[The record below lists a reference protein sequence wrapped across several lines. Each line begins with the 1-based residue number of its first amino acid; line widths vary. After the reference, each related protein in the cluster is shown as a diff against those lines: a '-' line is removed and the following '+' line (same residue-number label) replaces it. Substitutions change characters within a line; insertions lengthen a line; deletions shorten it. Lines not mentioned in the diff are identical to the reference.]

1 MENIKYVL
9 RTCQFSN
16 TYSKLLSE
24 HDIVDCRVKAIQ
36 PMEVVKLHRRGNM
49 TPGETVG
56 YLAVVPNPKNSE
68 EALVYFVF
76 HMEYETQ
83 EVLFGVMPRV
93 DNLLQAMGYT
103 VAASYVYPH
112 WLNAFCAC
120 GWRVLSSDQSPN
132 IPVVYSVGGS
142 NPPTNDVEQAR
153 VFGVTLGEQ
162 KIANA
167 KFTRSSFEQVQPST
181 VFCGNCHME
190 TPTRT
195 RLQTCPHCGCK
206 LRYID

>member
-1 MENIKYVL
+1 MDDKYVL

-16 TYSKLLSE
+16 DYLKLLSE
-24 HDIVDCRVKAIQ
+24 HDIADCSMKAVQ
-36 PMEVVKLHRRGNM
+36 PMEVVKLPRSGSV
-49 TPGETVG
+49 TLGETVG

-76 HMEYETQ
+76 RMEYETQ
-83 EVLFGVMPRV
+83 EVFSGIMPRV

-112 WLNAFCAC
+112 LLNAFCAC
-120 GWRVLSSDQSPN
+120 GWRVLSSHQSPN
-132 IPVVYSVGGS
+132 IPVVYSVGSS
-142 NPPTNDVEQAR
+142 NTPTNDVHQTR
-153 VFGVTLGEQ
+153 VSAVTLGEQ
-162 KIANA
+162 KTANA

-181 VFCGNCHME
+181 VFCGNCHTE
-190 TPTRT
+190 TPTST
-195 RLQTCPHCGCK
+195 RLQTCPHCGYK